1 MLTLASNKQS
11 MKCSLQGER
20 VPIYETDENGNI
32 VYYTDSDGNKIP
44 IETGEYTTGYS
55 QPVSFFG
62 NIAMSGGEVDSVE
75 FGIDVSGYDATL
87 VVDKGTMLLLRVQ
100 LIEYHDK
107 YVELGEI
114 PSYAY
119 DNFVE
124 MYNAYHALGGNG
136 MITKMYDEI
145 QALHLQK
152 KDGGN
157 SHE

>member
-1 MLTLASNKQS
+1 MPAK
-11 MKCSLQGER
+11 SLFLSIQ
-20 VPIYETDENGNI
+20 V
-32 VYYTDSDGNKIP
+32 
-44 IETGEYTTGYS
+44 
-55 QPVSFFG
+55 
-62 NIAMSGGEVDSVE
+62 
-75 FGIDVSGYDATL
+75 L
-87 VVDKGTMLLLRVQ
+87 

-107 YVELGEI
+107 YVALGEI

-136 MITKMYDEI
+136 MVTKMYDEI

>member
-1 MLTLASNKQS
+1 MRDTYCGAVGVVGKF
-11 MKCSLQGER
+11 R
-20 VPIYETDENGNI
+20 V
-32 VYYTDSDGNKIP
+32 
-44 IETGEYTTGYS
+44 
-55 QPVSFFG
+55 
-62 NIAMSGGEVDSVE
+62 SGGGQRNTKICGRNYNMSN
-75 FGIDVSGYDATL
+75 FLMQTYLIALPIILTSILGYVVWLLKEQKKDRDANS
-87 VVDKGTMLLLRVQ
+87 KGTTLLLRVQ

-157 SHE
+157 SRE